1 MMLREGPAWKVS
13 LHGGH
18 SGAYC
23 DHASGTLRETLEA
36 AVAAGY
42 RTIGVSEHAP
52 RLGEHLLYEEEVAMG
67 WDVPRL
73 ESNFETYARDVQA
86 LSDEFDGQ
94 ITILRG
100 FESEVVPKAGYSK
113 IMLGLRDRFDF
124 EYMVGSVHHVDE
136 VLIDGPPELFAR
148 ALQEQGGLEAL
159 AVAYYRAVAEM
170 IEALKPEVVGHFD
183 LIRKNAPSTESVE
196 TPAILK
202 AAEEALEAARTHAC
216 ILDLNT
222 AGYCKGLGCPYPAP
236 RLLRRAHEMGLPF
249 CFGDDSH
256 SPDQVGAGIEEAR
269 GYLLEH
275 GVESITVLTREE
287 GAVAKKEISLVE

>member
-1 MMLREGPAWKVS
+1 MMSREGAAWKVS

-36 AVAAGY
+36 AVSAGY

-52 RLGEHLLYEEEVAMG
+52 RLGQHLLYEEEVAMG

-94 ITILRG
+94 ITVLRG
-100 FESEVVPKAGYSK
+100 FESEVAPKAGYRK

-183 LIRKNAPSTESVE
+183 LIRKNAPPTESVA
-196 TPAILK
+196 TPVILK
-202 AAEEALEAARTHAC
+202 AAEEALEAARAHAC

-222 AGYCKGLGCPYPAP
+222 AGYRKGLGGPYPAP

-256 SPDQVGAGIEEAR
+256 APDQVGAGIEEAR

>member
-1 MMLREGPAWKVS
+1 MMMREGPAWKVS

-42 RTIGVSEHAP
+42 RTIGISEHAP
-52 RLGEHLLYEEEVAMG
+52 RLSEHLLYEEEEAMG

-73 ESNFETYARDVQA
+73 ESNFEAYARDIQA

-94 ITILRG
+94 ITVLRG
-100 FESEVVPKAGYSK
+100 FESEVAPKADYRK

-136 VLIDGPPELFAR
+136 VLIDGPPELFAK
-148 ALQEQGGLEAL
+148 ALKEQGGLEAL
-159 AVAYYRAVAEM
+159 AIAYYRAVAEM
-170 IEALKPEVVGHFD
+170 IEALRPEVVGHFD
-183 LIRKNAPSTESVE
+183 LIRKNAPSSESVE

-202 AAEEALEAARTHAC
+202 AAEEALDAARTHAC

-222 AGYCKGLGCPYPAP
+222 TGHRKGPGYHYPAP
-236 RLLRRAHEMGLPF
+236 RLLMRAHEMGLPF

-269 GYLLEH
+269 DYLLEH
-275 GVESITVLTREE
+275 GVETITALTREE
-287 GAVAKKEISLVE
+287 GAIVKKEISLVE